1 METRDGHTMP
11 RARLSAVARRRAA
24 SLELKRRPTPPSPRK
39 PTLAEQCDAAR
50 AADGDVFIACGSARM
65 SFRSLLLLRVCF
77 DECDVDGDGLLDP
90 DELSKA
96 FFHGDSTPGGG
107 KRADDDRAT
116 TERAVV
122 FARADRPT
130 RLSFADVLRCV
141 HPRLTRASSAA
152 LAAAIAPPTT
162 REETA
167 CDEAEEAKVDQFFA
181 LVDEDGSGEMDVHE
195 FRCCARAFISLSVR
209 FVFTRWFRLSTF
221 DRDVFQRSPMNF
233 VSSFQIASRRT

>member
-1 METRDGHTMP
+1 MP
-11 RARLSAVARRRAA
+11 RARLSAAARRRAA

-65 SFRSLLLLRVCF
+65 SFRSLLLLRACF

-96 FFHGDSTPGGG
+96 FFDGGG
-107 KRADDDRAT
+107 DGGVDDDRGARRPAT
-116 TERAVV
+116 AATEERAVV

-162 REETA
+162 KEETA

-195 FRCCARAFISLSVR
+195 FRCARARASSGWLVGFC
-209 FVFTRWFRLSTF
+209 FTRASVSTF
-221 DRDVFQRSPMNF
+221 SRSIAT
-233 VSSFQIASRRT
+233 SFNAHR

>member
-1 METRDGHTMP
+1 M
-11 RARLSAVARRRAA
+11 RRR
-24 SLELKRRPTPPSPRK
+24 
-39 PTLAEQCDAAR
+39 
-50 AADGDVFIACGSARM
+50 
-65 SFRSLLLLRVCF
+65 RSF

-96 FFHGDSTPGGG
+96 FFDGGSTTGGG

-181 LVDEDGSGEMDVHE
+181 LVDEDGSVEMDVHE
-195 FRCCARAFISLSVR
+195 FRCCARAFIS
-209 FVFTRWFRLSTF
+209 FF
-221 DRDVFQRSPMNF
+221 
-233 VSSFQIASRRT
+233 